1 MYYYIEVVMK
11 HFSKFI
17 QENYVNEQVGRK
29 AAIAAAVALAPG
41 IAYAGDHTVK
51 SGDTLSALAQ
61 KYGTTVED
69 LAKRNK
75 IADPNKI
82 QIGQTIN
89 FADKKKTTAPKAA
102 PKATPEV
109 APKSADNCPY
119 GQLCVDLQRAE
130 TGSEKDP
137 FIRTRHRPKGGSTAF
152 GPGQITG
159 TTLRDMY
166 KRHSSEFTEV
176 KDYMGTLIDQS
187 KEFAKY
193 GAEPNKPGYE
203 ARFDYGGS
211 GDPAAKDPEKYLIVQ
226 KGVLRGMAKDLF
238 GEAPDTLSSKQRED
252 LIKRWRD
259 ATAEEDPRYHKEV
272 NKGYTK

>member
-1 MYYYIEVVMK
+1 MK
-11 HFSKFI
+11 LFSTFI
-17 QENYVNEQVGRK
+17 RENYVNEQVGRK
-29 AAIAAAVALAPG
+29 AAIAAAVALTPG

-89 FADKKKTTAPKAA
+89 FADKKKTTAPKAK
-102 PKATPEV
+102 PKATPK
-109 APKSADNCPY
+109 APDNCPY
-119 GQLCVDLQRAE
+119 GQLCIDIQRAE

-159 TTLRDMY
+159 QTLRDFNA
-166 KRHSSEFTEV
+166 RHPQEFSNV
-176 KDYMGTLIDQS
+176 KGYMNTLIDQS

-193 GAEPNKPGYE
+193 GAEPKKSGYE

-211 GDPAAKDPEKYLIVQ
+211 GNPEAKDTDKYNIVQ
-226 KGVLRGMAKDLF
+226 RGVLRGMAKDIF
-238 GEAPDTLSSKQRED
+238 GEIPSKLSKEQREK
-252 LIKRWRD
+252 LVTRYRG
-259 ATAEEDPRYHKEV
+259 ASRTEDSRYFREV
-272 NKGYTK
+272 DKGYTK